1 MPNYDIRINHL
12 NSDEY
17 QQRFKKL
24 QQWRRQARVAQA
36 DNRTEMATDED
47 FYDGIQ
53 MSPED
58 LQILVDRAQ
67 PALTF
72 NVIKNAMNWVL
83 GTEKRNRTDWRVLPR
98 KKADSSSA
106 KVKTKLLKYV
116 NDASKA
122 EYARS
127 EAFTEAACAGIGW
140 IECGARNT
148 DEILYA
154 RSERWRN
161 VWYDHLD
168 TSLDG
173 SMMRYV
179 IREKWVDL
187 DVIQAMFPERED
199 ELKVLAESVNS
210 LYPYHPDDVAITDN
224 ASEFDL
230 ESDLDSLFGGPFDGM
245 RERIKVVE
253 MEYRV
258 PQRVQ
263 IMKIRDEKT
272 PFGTLNNQIYR
283 EEYPDHK
290 YLVNGGYFTLSDST
304 KLVVRRAMWA
314 GRIFLQDDLSPYYH
328 NRFSFI
334 PIYCYRRK
342 RDNMP
347 YGIIRDLRDP
357 QSDLN
362 KRKSKQ
368 LFLLS
373 ASQVVVEKN
382 AVDDFMD
389 FHDELQKADGIAVVN
404 EGKMNNWRELKHD
417 AKIGEHAQ
425 MAQDDE
431 RFIHSISGVT
441 TDTEWQSRK
450 ELSGKAIG
458 LMQNQGMTAHGVIFD
473 NYYFSL
479 QCMGEVTLSNVEQ
492 FYDQEKE
499 VRITGDQHRD
509 EFIEINKVGLDGT
522 VENSITN
529 EKSDFIVGKQDF
541 RESIRQSMLEQML
554 ELINNMAKVSGDVAL
569 ALLDLALE
577 LMDDLPNKEEAV
589 ARIRKINGQRAPEDE
604 MSPEEKAQVE
614 QNEMR
619 LAQETEVAKQLQQA
633 LLQVKI
639 LEGQSKA
646 TKNSA
651 DAVIKKLEGFIKAL
665 DVAGT
670 VGVAPNL
677 VRAADQ
683 IIAEAQQID
692 SGNGQQGINQG

>member
-1 MPNYDIRINHL
+1 MPNYDIRINL
-12 NSDEY
+12 LDSDEY

-187 DVIQAMFPERED
+187 DVIQAMFPEREG

-210 LYPYHPDDVAITDN
+210 LYPYHPDDTVITDD

-290 YLVNGGYFTLSDST
+290 YLVNGGYFDLSDAT

-334 PIYCYRRK
+334 PVYCYRRK

-604 MSPEEKAQVE
+604 MSPEEKVQVE

>member
-1 MPNYDIRINHL
+1 MSNYDIRINHL

-58 LQILVDRAQ
+58 LQILVDRSQ

-179 IREKWVDL
+179 IREKWIDL

-290 YLVNGGYFTLSDST
+290 YLVNGGYFDLSDAT

-314 GRIFLQDDLSPYYH
+314 GRILLQDDLSPYYH

-334 PIYCYRRK
+334 PVYCYRRK

-389 FHDELQKADGIAVVN
+389 FHDELQKPDGIAVVN

-479 QCMGEVTLSNVEQ
+479 QCMGEMTLSNVEQ

-509 EFIEINKVGLDGT
+509 EFIEINKVGFDGT

-554 ELINNMAKVSGDVAL
+554 KLINNMAKVSGDVAL